1 MTEIDESDESDHERI
16 FSRREVLGGAVTLA
30 AVGAAGHFS
39 GRGAAQSASGVL
51 ASESE
56 PFQSVHTGRFRLLGV
71 TSTPSSPTGFATLH
85 YRSDLD

>member
-1 MTEIDESDESDHERI
+1 MSTTDESDETDDERI

-39 GRGAAQSASGVL
+39 GRAAAQSASGVL

-56 PFQSVHTGRFRLLGV
+56 PFESVHTGRFRLLGV
-71 TSTPSSPTGFATLH
+71 TSAPSSPSGYATLH

>member
-1 MTEIDESDESDHERI
+1 MSKTDKSDEINKERT

-39 GRGAAQSASGVL
+39 GRAAAQSASGVL

-56 PFQSVHTGRFRLLGV
+56 PFQSVHTGRLRLLGV
-71 TSTPSSPTGFATLH
+71 TSTPSSPTGYATLH